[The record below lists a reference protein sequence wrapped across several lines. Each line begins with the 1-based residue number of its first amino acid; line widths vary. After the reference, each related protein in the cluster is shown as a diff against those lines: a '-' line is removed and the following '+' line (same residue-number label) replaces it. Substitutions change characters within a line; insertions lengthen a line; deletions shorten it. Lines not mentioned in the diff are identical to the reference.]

1 MDDCNISVSD
11 SYNGSEELRLN
22 LSSKE
27 PLNLEIWLTLA
38 SKAVFKILSIPCRTN
53 TFFTF
58 YGISINNQ
66 GAYTIFTI
74 IFLQL
79 CYGMQ
84 VSFCFIAIAH
94 NISYYSFTS
103 GNLICQIS
111 LSCFLSEFVD
121 TIWSTIRMQVNFS
134 YLPPGWVVIC
144 MSCRKTKQKH

>member
-1 MDDCNISVSD
+1 MVYLTGRNMLYSQKFLARVANLGNFWLTIWLDDCKISVSD

-22 LSSKE
+22 LSSKQ

-66 GAYTIFTI
+66 GAYTIFTL

-79 CYGMQ
+79 CYGMK
-84 VSFCFIAIAH
+84 VSFRFVAIAH
-94 NISYYSFTS
+94 NISCYSFLLLLQAT
-103 GNLICQIS
+103 
-111 LSCFLSEFVD
+111 
-121 TIWSTIRMQVNFS
+121 
-134 YLPPGWVVIC
+134 
-144 MSCRKTKQKH
+144 